1 MLASEAS
8 GHYGRK
14 SSTLFFGTN
23 AGVVELGDTLASRA
37 SVVRYASSNLAF
49 GTRTIWISAPPYTAR
64 IEVQN
69 DVVVNAAPIFRW
81 TVGKKF
87 AEVERYFRGR
97 FKESLRIEDIT
108 T

>member
-1 MLASEAS
+1 MVLLAQ
-8 GHYGRK
+8 K
-14 SSTLFFGTN
+14 PDLKDN
-23 AGVVELGDTLASRA
+23 
-37 SVVRYASSNLAF
+37 
-49 GTRTIWISAPPYTAR
+49 TRTIWISAPPYTAR

-69 DVVVNAAPIFRW
+69 DVVVNAAPVFRW
-81 TVGKKF
+81 TIGKRF